1 MPKELNT
8 MLDFRNKWKLF
19 KNQVE
24 ILELK
29 AIKIKIRDSIDG
41 FNRICLDEKKKLMSW
56 KVGHETISQLM
67 YREIK

>member
-1 MPKELNT
+1 M
-8 MLDFRNKWKLF
+8 
-19 KNQVE
+19 E

-29 AIKIKIRDSIDG
+29 TIKIKIRDSIDG
-41 FNRICLDEKKKLMSW
+41 FNRTCLDEKKKIMSW